1 MMSSTNSTR
10 VKAPDL
16 HSHRLTQGLDHHP
29 VHDDAPPL
37 KPIGKS
43 DGPPTAGR
51 TPLRNPIRRDAA
63 NNPADRRALLHAKKK
78 IGIGTWNVRTL
89 HQPGNLELLIHQLEN
104 YKWEIMG
111 ISETHW
117 IESGDFTQ
125 DGYQILS
132 AGSGS
137 THRAGVALILN
148 KNAQRSLLGYNPIS
162 ERLITARLRTQ
173 IGTATIMQVYA
184 PTTSYPDEDIED
196 FYDQL
201 QLEINKTPSQDI
213 LIIMGD
219 FNAKVGIDWEPWNGV
234 IGKFGIGE
242 ANDRGEKLLS
252 FCSSNSLCIT
262 NTLFKESKP
271 SRQWTWESPDGSTRN
286 KIDFILIRQNGKRQT
301 YSDYQVTIGGKFN
314 PLIELPDTDIETEEL
329 WQNIKSGFNETA
341 DKVLGAKKPQRQK
354 PWLTAEV
361 LKLTEE
367 RSKVKQERLKDNS
380 KKPRYN
386 FLNREIKRKC
396 KECKEVWLQNLCK
409 DVEHAND
416 AKKTK
421 EVYTTIKTITGSK
434 STRMRGVKDKG
445 GEVLTDDK
453 KIKDRWKENY
463 EELYNQPIPSDTS
476 ILQSLPSTSTE
487 DIEPHILKSE
497 VELAIKRLKGN
508 KAAGEDGISA
518 EEIKAAG
525 EAGCNALLKLCNK
538 IWESEV
544 IPEDWGRQS
553 LSPYLRKRIKWT
565 VEITEVSAS

>member
-63 NNPADRRALLHAKKK
+63 NNPDDRRALLHAKKK

-201 QLEINKTPSQDI
+201 QLEINKIPSQDI

-242 ANDRGEKLLS
+242 ANDRANIKLKLRS
-252 FCSSNSLCIT
+252 RGKQYKIKKFDV
-262 NTLFKESKP
+262 SKLYL
-271 SRQWTWESPDGSTRN
+271 Q
-286 KIDFILIRQNGKRQT
+286 QT
-301 YSDYQVTIGGKFN
+301 YSDYQVTIGGIFN

-453 KIKDRWKENY
+453 KIKDRWNENY

-487 DIEPHILKSE
+487 DIEPRILKSE
-497 VELAIKRLKGN
+497 VELAIKRLK
-508 KAAGEDGISA
+508 
-518 EEIKAAG
+518 EIKQQ
-525 EAGCNALLKLCNK
+525 EKMVYQRKKSRQQEKLD
-538 IWESEV
+538 V
-544 IPEDWGRQS
+544 M
-553 LSPYLRKRIKWT
+553 LF
-565 VEITEVSAS
+565 

>member
-1 MMSSTNSTR
+1 
-10 VKAPDL
+10 
-16 HSHRLTQGLDHHP
+16 
-29 VHDDAPPL
+29 
-37 KPIGKS
+37 
-43 DGPPTAGR
+43 
-51 TPLRNPIRRDAA
+51 
-63 NNPADRRALLHAKKK
+63 
-78 IGIGTWNVRTL
+78 
-89 HQPGNLELLIHQLEN
+89 
-104 YKWEIMG
+104 MG

-242 ANDRGEKLLS
+242 ANDR
-252 FCSSNSLCIT
+252 
-262 NTLFKESKP
+262 ESKP

-286 KIDFILIRQNGKRQT
+286 KIDFILIRQKWKTSVTSSRSFPSADIGSDHQLVLANIKLKLRSRGKQSKIKKFDVSKRYLQQT

-386 FLNREIKRKC
+386 VLNREIKRKC

-421 EVYTTIKTITGSK
+421 EVYTTIKTIIGSK

-553 LSPYLRKRIKWT
+553 LSPYLRKRIKWA